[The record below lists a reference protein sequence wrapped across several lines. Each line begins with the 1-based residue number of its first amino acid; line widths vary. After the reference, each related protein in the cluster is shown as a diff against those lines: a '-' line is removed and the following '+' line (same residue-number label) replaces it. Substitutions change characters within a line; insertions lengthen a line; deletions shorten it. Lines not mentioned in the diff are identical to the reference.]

1 MSKNELIKEL
11 ANKVDKE
18 LNAYK
23 KSLLQMSAEKIMA
36 HSYET
41 VVKEEFCDIL
51 KYDMKIV
58 NNEIIKKWLD
68 IDGLL
73 DYIYFGWLKIE
84 DAICDEY
91 RNFIFEYMI

>member
-1 MSKNELIKEL
+1 MPIKNHFCKCRQ
-11 ANKVDKE
+11 K
-18 LNAYK
+18 
-23 KSLLQMSAEKIMA
+23 KIMA
-36 HSYET
+36 YSYET

-51 KYDMKIV
+51 KYDMKMV
-58 NNEIIKKWLD
+58 DNEIIKKWLD

-73 DYIYFGWLKIE
+73 NYIYFGWLKIE